1 MAAPGVA
8 PRLAAAR
15 VLDAVVRRGRSLK
28 AELARILPTLDDP
41 RDRALVEAICFA
53 ALRQRHRYEAA
64 LRGWMPRPLG
74 ARDGDLQGLLLAG
87 LAQIDALALPAH
99 AALSATVDAARALHR
114 ERQAGM
120 VNALLRRAQREG
132 VPAADPAEA

>member
-1 MAAPGVA
+1 MSAPGVA

-28 AELARILPTLDDP
+28 AELARVLPALDDP

-74 ARDGDLQGLLLAG
+74 ARDGELPLLTFPRAPARG
-87 LAQIDALALPAH
+87 RYACAPASRRGFFIEELP
-99 AALSATVDAARALHR
+99 
-114 ERQAGM
+114 
-120 VNALLRRAQREG
+120 
-132 VPAADPAEA
+132 P